1 MDQELK
7 SLLDKRV
14 GQRDALLLE
23 LAPLR
28 EQRDVLSA
36 NIAPFEATLREV
48 NNRIKALEQPV
59 LHDLNKAI
67 DVLTAALGD
76 TA

>member
-36 NIAPFEATLREV
+36 NIAPFEATLHEV